1 MKTIG
6 IILREW
12 TSGYREIPLY
22 AVRRDVIIY
31 LNKYDVNL
39 VTISLIFDNNES
51 FNKAKNIINIC
62 DGIILPG
69 GSDPLPLDNELV
81 KYLYD
86 NDIPTLGICLGM
98 QIMSLAFND
107 NKLGRLGTEDHNVPS
122 GYVHKI
128 KLDKESMLY
137 NIIGEEIIEVN
148 SRHHDYIEDTRLDK
162 VAYSIPD
169 NILEAVED
177 KTRKFFVGVQWHP
190 ESLKEDVYSK
200 KIFDAFI
207 SKL

>member
-39 VTISLIFDNNES
+39 VTIPLIFDNNES

-107 NKLGRLGTEDHNVPS
+107 NKLGRLGTEDHNIPS

-128 KLDKESMLY
+128 KIDKESMLY

-177 KTRKFFVGVQWHP
+177 KTRKFFVVLQWHP
-190 ESLKEDVYSK
+190 ESLKEDIYSK

>member
-39 VTISLIFDNNES
+39 VTIPLIFDNNES

-190 ESLKEDVYSK
+190 ESLKEDIYSK

>member
-39 VTISLIFDNNES
+39 VTIPLIFDNNES

-98 QIMSLAFND
+98 HLM
-107 NKLGRLGTEDHNVPS
+107 
-122 GYVHKI
+122 
-128 KLDKESMLY
+128 
-137 NIIGEEIIEVN
+137 IIN
-148 SRHHDYIEDTRLDK
+148 
-162 VAYSIPD
+162 
-169 NILEAVED
+169 
-177 KTRKFFVGVQWHP
+177 
-190 ESLKEDVYSK
+190 
-200 KIFDAFI
+200 
-207 SKL
+207 